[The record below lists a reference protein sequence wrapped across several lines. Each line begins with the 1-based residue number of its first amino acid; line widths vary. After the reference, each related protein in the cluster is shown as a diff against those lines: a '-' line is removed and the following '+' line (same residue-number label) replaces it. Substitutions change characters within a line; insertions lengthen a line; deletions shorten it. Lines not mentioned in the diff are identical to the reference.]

1 MIINEAELKRLIREA
16 VQEAL
21 EGHTSEPVVY
31 LSVEQ
36 VTEKLGISRAFC
48 DRLIRE
54 EGLPIVRL
62 GRSIRIKSS
71 SLDEWMEKREMTSKQ
86 QI

>member
-1 MIINEAELKRLIREA
+1 MILNEAELKRLIREA

-21 EGHTSEPVVY
+21 RERTSEDITY

-36 VTEKLGISRAFC
+36 VTEKLGISRPFC

-71 SLDEWMEKREMTSKQ
+71 SLNKWMEKREMTSKHRK
-86 QI
+86 